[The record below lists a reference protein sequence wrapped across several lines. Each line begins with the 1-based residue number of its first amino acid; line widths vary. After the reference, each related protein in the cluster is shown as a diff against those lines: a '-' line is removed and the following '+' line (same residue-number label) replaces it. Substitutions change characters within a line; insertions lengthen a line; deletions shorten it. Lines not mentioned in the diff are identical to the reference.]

1 MQKDN
6 GILKVLEL
14 INITRGLFE
23 GKEVNNPRLSAE
35 LLLADT
41 LNIPRINL
49 YLDFEKP
56 LSDTELTS
64 FHEKVRRRLNHEPIQ
79 YILGYTEFY
88 GLKFKVSPH
97 VLIPRPETELLVDKA
112 IELLSSSGISN
123 PKLLEIGTG
132 SGCITIAIA
141 KKIDCKIN
149 ALDINEGTLEIAK
162 FNANINK
169 VDEKI
174 NFIYKDFTH
183 LVNLDDYNLVLGNPP
198 YIPLSEYNRLP
209 SEIRDFEPRHA
220 LTDEGDGLKYYRDII
235 NISLNSK
242 NKVKVLLEIGDEK
255 RSLIEKLLMNHGI
268 RNYEFFK
275 DLMGMERVV
284 YYEVN

>member
-1 MQKDN
+1 
-6 GILKVLEL
+6 V
-14 INITRGLFE
+14 FE
-23 GKEVNNPRLSAE
+23 GKDINNPRLSAE

-41 LNIPRINL
+41 LSIPRINL

-56 LSDTELTS
+56 LNEKELNS
-64 FHEKVRRRLNHEPIQ
+64 FREKVRRRLNHEPIQ

-88 GLKFKVSPH
+88 GLKFKVDQH
-97 VLIPRPETELLVDKA
+97 VLIPRPETELLVDKV
-112 IELLSSSGISN
+112 IELVTSSGITN

-132 SGCITIAIA
+132 SGCISIAVA
-141 KKIDCKIN
+141 KKVDCMID

-169 VDEKI
+169 VYEKI
-174 NFIYKDFTH
+174 NLFKNNFAD
-183 LVNLDDYNLVLGNPP
+183 LANLDDYFLVYSNPP
-198 YIPLSEYNRLP
+198 YIPINEYKSLP
-209 SEIRDFEPRHA
+209 EEIKNFEPRHA
-220 LTDEGDGLKYYRDII
+220 LTDEGDGLKYYRNIL

-242 NKVKVLLEIGDEK
+242 NRVKILLEIGDGK
-255 RSLIEKLLMNHGI
+255 KSLIENLFLNTKI

-275 DLMGMERVV
+275 DLMGIERVV

>member
-6 GILKVLEL
+6 GNLKVLEL

-23 GKEVNNPRLSAE
+23 GKGVNNPRLCAE

-41 LNIPRINL
+41 LSIPRINL

-56 LSDTELTS
+56 LNEKELDS
-64 FHEKVRRRLNHEPIQ
+64 FREKVRRRLNHEPIQ

-88 GLKFKVSPH
+88 GLKFKVDQH
-97 VLIPRPETELLVDKA
+97 VLIPRPETELLVDKVT
-112 IELLSSSGISN
+112 EQVTSSGITN

-132 SGCITIAIA
+132 SGCISIAVA
-141 KKIDCKIN
+141 KKIDCNID
-149 ALDINEGTLEIAK
+149 AIDINEGILEIAK
-162 FNANINK
+162 FNSDINK
-169 VDEKI
+169 VDEKLNLI
-174 NFIYKDFTH
+174 KKNFTD
-183 LVNLDDYNLVLGNPP
+183 LANLDDYLLVFSNPP
-198 YIPLSEYNRLP
+198 YIPINEYNSLP
-209 SEIRDFEPRHA
+209 EEIKNFEPRHA
-220 LTDEGDGLKYYRDII
+220 LTDEGDGLKYYRDIL

-242 NKVKVLLEIGDEK
+242 NRKKLFLEIGDGK
-255 RSLIEKLLMNHGI
+255 RKFIENLLLNNNI
-268 RNYEFFK
+268 KNYEFFK